1 MDGVVALTP
10 PISKSD
16 AHRVLVLRELCE
28 GSHEA
33 ALEGAVDVPEDVLVL
48 SRGLKTLRAST
59 GQLDCH
65 DAGAPFRFLLTQA
78 ALRPNSVFQFTGTKR
93 LAERPQRALLEALAK
108 ALGVRFTEGA
118 PWPLTVTTGA
128 TPIVRGFEI
137 SGVESSQFASSLVL
151 GAARLVHHG
160 NPDVVVDVTGEPTS
174 AGYLALTLD
183 WVRRFGFRVEVNGSR
198 ITIGGRGTSVASAL
212 PGDWSSLTYLLPLA
226 WKSKTQVASVDL
238 ASTHPDRTFATHLEA
253 AGLSLVTSEGVT
265 EVRGGLTRGFSVDAS
280 ICPDAVPGLVALAL
294 VAPAPSTFVRCAV
307 LRLKESDRLAALIEL
322 VHLTGGMAALDGDT
336 LTVTPPRTPRGGT
349 FDGRSDHRLVMAAA
363 VAGSLLDATIFVRG
377 TDAVAKSFP
386 GFWKEAAKA
395 NVTRR
400 EAE

>member
-1 MDGVVALTP
+1 MDSFVELTP
-10 PISKSD
+10 PLSKSD

-28 GSHEA
+28 GAHEA
-33 ALEGAVDVPEDVLVL
+33 ALDGAVDVPEDVLVL
-48 SRGLKTLRAST
+48 SRGLTTLRGST
-59 GQLDCH
+59 GELDCH

-78 ALRPNSVFQFTGTKR
+78 ALRPNSVFQFTGTPR
-93 LAERPQRALLEALAK
+93 LAERPQRPLLDALVK
-108 ALGVRFTEGA
+108 SLGVRFDEGK

-128 TPIVRGFEI
+128 MPTTRRFEI

-160 NPDVVVDVTGEPTS
+160 APDVVVDVTGEPTS

-183 WVRRFGFRVEVNGSR
+183 WVRRFGFRVDVSGSR
-198 ITIGGRGTSVASAL
+198 ITLSGTGTSLSARL
-212 PGDWSSLTYLLPLA
+212 PGDWSSLTYLMSLA
-226 WKSKTQVASVDL
+226 WKSGTRVAAVDRSSL
-238 ASTHPDRTFATHLEA
+238 HPDRAFAAHLES
-253 AGLSLVTSEGVT
+253 AGLELAAVDGLT
-265 EVRGGLTRGFSVDAS
+265 EVRGALTRGFVVDAS
-280 ICPDAVPGLVALAL
+280 VCPDAVPGLVALAL

-322 VHLTGGMAALDGDT
+322 VQLTGGATSLEGDT

-349 FDGRSDHRLVMAAA
+349 FDGRADHRLVMAAA
-363 VAGSLLDATIFVRG
+363 VAGRLLDVTIFVRG

-395 NVTRR
+395 HVTRR